1 MYGRVYLTRRNGLFV
16 DDFVDDRGD
25 VLPREGFFP
34 GDHFIEHDAERENIG
49 AAVNGFSFDLLR
61 RHVAGRAHN
70 MRCLLDG
77 AELENFGGAEVGD
90 LDGIVRG
97 EHEVGWL
104 DVPMN
109 DVALVGELER
119 AASLLHDAENAGKRK
134 RLMIVEMRLEA
145 LALDEF
151 HGDVVEA
158 VFFAGVVNH
167 DDVGVGQK
175 AGGAGFGLE
184 ALQKLGARKTGAFFT
199 EADGLNGYGAA
210 NHRVFRF
217 VHHAHGA
224 AAEFADDFIP
234 PGFGQSGHQRIRR
247 RRGFRLSFY

>member
-1 MYGRVYLTRRNGLFV
+1 M
-16 DDFVDDRGD
+16 
-25 VLPREGFFP
+25 
-34 GDHFIEHDAERENIG
+34 
-49 AAVNGFSFDLLR
+49 
-61 RHVAGRAHN
+61 
-70 MRCLLDG
+70 
-77 AELENFGGAEVGD
+77 
-90 LDGIVRG
+90 
-97 EHEVGWL
+97 
-104 DVPMN
+104 
-109 DVALVGELER
+109 
-119 AASLLHDAENAGKRK
+119 
-134 RLMIVEMRLEA
+134 MIVEMRLEA

-175 AGGAGFGLE
+175 AGSAGFGLE

-247 RRGFRLSFY
+247 RRGFRLSFLSVPQQRFEWPDRLNPGRAHFHPSLAPYPLNF